1 MINIADNLSLVNK
14 QIIAARNKTT
24 SSASTVSLLAVS
36 KTKPIS
42 LIQQAYAAGQR
53 HFGENY
59 VQEIVDKVQQLSDL
73 ADITWHFIGPI
84 QANKTKLIANN
95 VAWIHSVDREKIAKR
110 LNEQRDINTTPL
122 NVCLQ
127 VNISGEQSK
136 SGVSVTEV
144 AKLAEFIDNCENLCL
159 RGLMAIPQKTS
170 DKTATHNS
178 FRQMQ
183 TLFNQLSHQYPSVD
197 TLSMGMSNDMDIAIE
212 CGSTMIRVGTAIFGA
227 RE

>member
-1 MINIADNLSLVNK
+1 MINIADNLRLVNN
-14 QIIAARNKTT
+14 QIIAASSKTT
-24 SSASTVSLLAVS
+24 SSTSKVSLLAVS

-59 VQEIVDKVQQLSDL
+59 VQETVEKVQQLAEL
-73 ADITWHFIGPI
+73 TDITWHFIGPL

-95 VAWIHSVDREKIAKR
+95 VTWVHSVDREKIAKR
-110 LNEQRDINTTPL
+110 LNQQRDINITPL

-136 SGVSVTEV
+136 SGVAVTEV
-144 AKLAEFIDNCENLCL
+144 AKLAEFINNCENLCL
-159 RGLMAIPQKTS
+159 RGLMAIPEKTK
-170 DKTATHNS
+170 DKIAARDS

-227 RE
+227 RS